1 MAEEMC
7 SHQPQAC
14 VGAFF
19 KMEVEDEHLAP
30 VVRLKLL
37 AYNLHLVE
45 TRKEKG
51 FTQGE
56 LAQLTGI
63 PAGRIGEIELLR
75 RVPTPAEAEEIAS
88 ALEKPLEWL
97 FPPELVR
104 LIDVPREAY
113 LSRWQIKKLG
123 WVPRALPQ
131 GPDDAS
137 DLEER
142 LKEVLS
148 ILNPREKE
156 VITMRFGLDGSR
168 PMTQGEVARELG
180 PTRSRIDQIEAKA
193 LRKLRRL
200 SRSKH
205 LGDFLERPVY
215 GVEIEN
221 WVPW

>member
-1 MAEEMC
+1 MC

-14 VGAFF
+14 VGAFY
-19 KMEVEDEHLAP
+19 KMEVEDGHLAP

-51 FTQGE
+51 FTQGD

-63 PAGRIGEIELLR
+63 PAGRIGEIELVR

-113 LSRWQIKKLG
+113 LSRWQIMRLG

-156 VITMRFGLDGSR
+156 VITMRFGLDGGGQ
-168 PMTQGEVARELG
+168 MTKEEVAREFDVSG
-180 PTRSRIDQIEAKA
+180 SRIGQIETKA

-200 SRSKH
+200 SRSSH

-215 GVEIEN
+215 GVDTES
-221 WVPW
+221 WVLW